1 MNIFLKII
9 VTLIAFVSLGIE
21 CSATDFEQ
29 LKFSNALDYTLINKG
44 FDDTT
49 TPYTRLPEYLND
61 TIREGLKYVAENSAG
76 IGVRFATNSTAI
88 GVKYV
93 LTNNFHMN
101 HMADTGTKG
110 TDLYIRHDDGSWHF
124 VATSIPRK
132 DSIQTKK
139 YVENLDGNMHEYTI
153 YLPLYDG
160 IVELEIGVD
169 SSAII
174 SKPLV
179 NSPRS
184 DKKIV
189 FYGTSI
195 TQGGCASRTGMVS
208 TSILQRRLD
217 VECVNLGFSGQG
229 RLDLIIA
236 EAMATIPNVVAY
248 VIDPVSNC
256 KTETIDTL
264 AIPFVKELCKSNPKA
279 AVFLVEGQS
288 YAHEPYDLQQ
298 QVKMPET
305 NKMLHKK
312 FLELRDAGY
321 SNVYYVDRDNLIGP
335 DGEGTVDGA
344 HLTDVGFVYYANK
357 LQPYLTAVLEGKPV
371 PFQDQV
377 ETRYIHN

>member
-1 MNIFLKII
+1 MYSLLKNI
-9 VTLIAFVSLGIE
+9 VTVIAFIAIGVE

-29 LKFSNALDYTLINKG
+29 LKFSNALNYTLINKG

-49 TPYTRLPEYLND
+49 TPYTRLPQYLND

-139 YVENLDGNMHEYTI
+139 YVDNLDGNMHEYTI

-160 IVELEIGVD
+160 IVDLEIGVD
-169 SSAII
+169 SAAII

-236 EAMATIPNVVAY
+236 QAMATIPNVAAY

-264 AIPFVKELCKSNPKA
+264 AIPFIKELCKAHPNTA
-279 AVFLVEGQS
+279 IFIVEGQT

-298 QVKMPET
+298 QVKMPTT

-312 FLELRDAGY
+312 FMELRNAGY
-321 SNVYYVDRDNLIGP
+321 ENVYYVDRDNLIGP

-357 LQPYLTAVLEGKPV
+357 LLPYLRAVLDGTLV